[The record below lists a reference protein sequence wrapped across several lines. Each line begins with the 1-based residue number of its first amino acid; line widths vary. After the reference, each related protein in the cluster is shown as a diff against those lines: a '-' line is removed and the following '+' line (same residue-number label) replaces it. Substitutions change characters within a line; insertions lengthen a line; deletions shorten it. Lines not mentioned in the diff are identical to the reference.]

1 MTVYIKRDRKVKQSI
16 VLSFQIIQL
25 GENDISSQQNTENAE
40 AIDLKGQKQMWKI
53 GKHK

>member
-25 GENDISSQQNTENAE
+25 GENDINSQQNTENAE
-40 AIDLKGQKQMWKI
+40 DIDLKGQEQMQKV
-53 GKHK
+53 GEHK